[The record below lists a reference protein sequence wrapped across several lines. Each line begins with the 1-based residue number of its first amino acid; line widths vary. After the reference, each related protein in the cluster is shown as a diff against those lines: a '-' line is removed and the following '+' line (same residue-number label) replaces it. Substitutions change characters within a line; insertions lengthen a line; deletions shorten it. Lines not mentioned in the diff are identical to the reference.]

1 MYAILALDTLSDTKC
16 KITMLSHSTNDSRVL
31 FQHSIDSESIQP
43 ICNGNCIYASIV
55 WEIS

>member
-31 FQHSIDSESIQP
+31 FQPEFPFFGFFTELTDSTET
-43 ICNGNCIYASIV
+43 A
-55 WEIS
+55 